1 MAVLCLVMTSC
12 SKEDSP
18 ETEEL
23 DYTIDLSLV
32 NETDWEM
39 ANEILSLVND
49 HRVSIGLNSIQ
60 ADDSYASAY
69 AVEHTKYMISVEQI
83 NHDNFPYRTEALK
96 HHGAENVGENVAYG
110 YETAE
115 AAVSA
120 WLLSPGHK
128 SVIEGNYTH
137 SGFGIVQ
144 SSEGRNYFTQLFYRK

>member
-32 NETDWEM
+32 NETDWAM
-39 ANEILSLVND
+39 SNEILSLVND
-49 HRVSIGLNSIQ
+49 HRLSIGLSTIQ
-60 ADDSYASAY
+60 ADDSYATAY

-96 HHGAENVGENVAYG
+96 YHGAENVGENVAYG

-137 SGFGIVQ
+137 SGFGIIK
-144 SSEGRNYFTQLFYRK
+144 SAEGRNYFTQLFYRK